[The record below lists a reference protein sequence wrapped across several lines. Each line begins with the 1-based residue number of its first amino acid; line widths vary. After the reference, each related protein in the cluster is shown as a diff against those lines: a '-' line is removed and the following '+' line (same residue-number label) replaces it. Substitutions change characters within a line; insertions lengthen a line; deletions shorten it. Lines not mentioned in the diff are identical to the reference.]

1 MGAKVMRPTAATVAA
16 EDPEIAPN
24 TTQVPT
30 VVIGRLAL
38 VPPRSD
44 LVQSTKRREMPPNPM
59 ISPAK
64 MKNGT
69 ASSAELS
76 RVPNMTC
83 CNAVGGIE

>member
-1 MGAKVMRPTAATVAA
+1 MGLKVMRPTAATVAA
-16 EDPEIAPN
+16 DDPEIAPN

-30 VVIGRLAL
+30 VVSGRLAR
-38 VPPRSD
+38 VAPNSD
-44 LVQSTKRREMPPNPM
+44 LVQSTRRREMPPKPM

-76 RVPNMTC
+76 SVPNITC
-83 CNAVGGIE
+83 CSAVGGIE